1 MNECKYCRITYNPNE
16 FHNTRLCYEYCYF
29 IVCEKIDTL
38 KDILLDLYNLEETLR
53 LYPEPPEQ
61 LTEDLNINIIYES

>member
-1 MNECKYCRITYNPNE
+1 MNRCKYCLTEYNQTE
-16 FHNTRLCYEYCYF
+16 CHNTRLCYEYSYF

-53 LYPEPPEQ
+53 LYPEPI
-61 LTEDLNINIIYES
+61 TEELNIQIIYES

>member
-1 MNECKYCRITYNPNE
+1 MIECKYCRIKYNPNE

-38 KDILLDLYNLEETLR
+38 KDILLDLYDLEETLR
-53 LYPEPPEQ
+53 LYPEP
-61 LTEDLNINIIYES
+61 LIEDLNINIIYES